1 MKILLMKISVNACAL
16 ENSSNVA
23 HICITDVTSLISFLL
38 NLFHYCA
45 AFLEIP
51 LQIYFFLLI
60 IFRLGLFGAAH
71 GSGYVNALPPHMP
84 KICLTYPTMMK
95 ISMVIPCLKKIQN
108 IYKSRDTTVKFG

>member
-1 MKILLMKISVNACAL
+1 MKILLMKISVSACAL

-71 GSGYVNALPPHMP
+71 GSGYVNAPLP
-84 KICLTYPTMMK
+84 KICHTYPTMMK
-95 ISMVIPCLKKIQN
+95 LSMVILCLKKIQN
-108 IYKSRDTTVKFG
+108 IYKSRDTTIKFG